1 MDLGGF
7 LRSTPPEIN
16 WKIEAWNDARITKT
30 ADDYASVS
38 LLRTAV
44 ASLFDKDTKFPSL
57 KEFCP
62 EAAKKIEEEQAKRP
76 PPVDEQLENAMDI
89 ARQLGHI

>member
-1 MDLGGF
+1 MDLGAF

-16 WKIEAWNDARITKT
+16 WKIEAWNDARTTKA

-44 ASLFDKDTKFPSL
+44 ASLFDKDTKFPGL

-62 EAAKKIEEEQAKRP
+62 EAAKKLEAQSAPK
-76 PPVDEQLENAMDI
+76 VDDQLENAMKI
-89 ARQLGHI
+89 ARELGVI